1 MEDST
6 FMIFLGFSLIWILLG
21 VVTWLALLKADNQKI
36 QFGKWGL
43 LVAIPI
49 LIPFV
54 FALIIGAVSLR

>member
-1 MEDST
+1 MEDSS
-6 FMIFLGFSLIWILLG
+6 FIIFLGFSLIWIVLG

-54 FALIIGAVSLR
+54 FALIIGAISLR

>member
-1 MEDST
+1 MEDSS
-6 FMIFLGFSLIWILLG
+6 FIIFLGFSLIWIVLG

-54 FALIIGAVSLR
+54 FALIIGAFSLH